1 MFPFSLSTKRMATMA
16 TDNPKEAISSAIK
29 ELKDLSARISELPT
43 VVMQVADEGVT
54 IAKEE
59 MQKRNIPTGGELGD
73 SIHAYMSNID
83 TATLEADAGHA
94 TFVEFGTGIVGAK
107 SPHPEAGKRG
117 VGYDRNAHG
126 EKGWVYEKDGRYYH
140 TKGYRSRPFW
150 YATGTK
156 LKSLAKRLIHKK
168 LGIKGK

>member
-1 MFPFSLSTKRMATMA
+1 MFPFSLSTKRMATMV

-83 TATLEADAGHA
+83 TA
-94 TFVEFGTGIVGAK
+94 
-107 SPHPEAGKRG
+107 R
-117 VGYDRNAHG
+117 
-126 EKGWVYEKDGRYYH
+126 
-140 TKGYRSRPFW
+140 
-150 YATGTK
+150 
-156 LKSLAKRLIHKK
+156 
-168 LGIKGK
+168 